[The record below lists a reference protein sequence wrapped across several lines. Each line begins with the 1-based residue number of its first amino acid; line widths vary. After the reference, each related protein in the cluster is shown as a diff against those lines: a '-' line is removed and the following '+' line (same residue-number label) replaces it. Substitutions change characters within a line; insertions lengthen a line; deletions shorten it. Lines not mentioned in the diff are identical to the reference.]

1 MKRFEIV
8 VVVFTLILSG
18 FLAPRCRAAIYH
30 SNGTPESV
38 QFIHDNQAQNG
49 DTITLPAGTF
59 VWMTGVTITKGI
71 TLQGQ
76 TTTNST
82 NGTAVDNTI
91 IQDSN
96 ARRRPGGYPFITMES
111 QLGKS
116 YRITGLTFDGGSA
129 TITNNNG
136 AVQLGGNSHSVRLD
150 HCYFRESRAHEAH
163 WIELPEPFGVLQT
176 ITF

>member
-1 MKRFEIV
+1 MCNIRTLCRIAIV
-8 VVVFTLILSG
+8 MVTWNG
-18 FLAPRCRAAIYH
+18 FSSLATVYD
-30 SNGTPESV
+30 SDGSSTNV
-38 QFIHDNQAQNG
+38 QYIHDTLAVNG
-49 DTITLPAGTF
+49 DTITLPRGTF

-96 ARRRPGGYPFITMES
+96 ARRRSGGYPFITMES
-111 QLGKS
+111 EVGKS

-129 TITNNNG
+129 TTMNNNG

-150 HCYFRESRAHEAH
+150 HCQ
-163 WIELPEPFGVLQT
+163 L
-176 ITF
+176 